1 MTRQRKINH
10 PSWTARAEATDNPGK
25 FVGVPLTLIAGV
37 MAVIS
42 TGFLTA
48 DFTDL
53 AVTAIRMED
62 ISTAIQLL
70 TLYVPVYVLLYGA
83 FSYIAMRYGHF
94 KRVAAEPHDR
104 DLGMIFNGDIKE
116 LLVLVPSYKEELPV
130 IRQTLLSAA
139 LVEYPA
145 KQVVLLVDNP
155 FNPKSL
161 EDQKLLNATRQL
173 IVDLQALFDRAAD
186 RLAKELEGFLAR
198 CREDNID
205 RSSES
210 K

>member
-1 MTRQRKINH
+1 MLAGLISLAEIRLGPKSFLLDIRFHFVFH
-10 PSWTARAEATDNPGK
+10 PYRWHVEQLVMSCVERRRYLSCSALPRAIWLSN

-104 DLGMIFNGDIKE
+104 D
-116 LLVLVPSYKEELPV
+116 
-130 IRQTLLSAA
+130 
-139 LVEYPA
+139 
-145 KQVVLLVDNP
+145 
-155 FNPKSL
+155 
-161 EDQKLLNATRQL
+161 TRTRSNF
-173 IVDLQALFDRAAD
+173 A
-186 RLAKELEGFLAR
+186 LAKGPAR
-198 CREDNID
+198 
-205 RSSES
+205 
-210 K
+210 